1 MTTAANDGPARSPQ
15 EGAVIRQLGDGL
27 VLRRGRVEDTEALA
41 DFTAMHVGPEA
52 PDEGI
57 RHWTR
62 DLMKGD
68 LPGFGP
74 QDFTIV
80 EDSRT
85 GAIAATMNL
94 ISQTWSYEGVEF
106 AVGRIELVGTDP
118 DYRLRGLMRAQLETV
133 HEWSA
138 ERGELVQGIT
148 GIPWFYRRFGYEM
161 TMEHMGGRIVA
172 VEDVPGPRPGEA
184 EPYTLREATDDDV
197 PFLTKTYRRSTERFV
212 VSCVRDEEMWR
223 YELFGRRE
231 GSMFRFGTL
240 VIESMDGRSAGY
252 VLLTPGLD
260 DGVIT
265 AMAYEVAAGFSWL
278 SVTPSVL
285 RQIREIGRRRSQG
298 GPFTAIRLGFGSEHP
313 SYEVAGDVL
322 SRFERP
328 YAWFI
333 RVPDVPGFVRRVG
346 PALER
351 RLAHS
356 FAAGHTFELCL
367 SFFDNGLRL
376 AFRNRRLAASER
388 WLPGARD
395 SRLAPRQTGHLLQPL
410 QPLPEALRKGRRA
423 VVQGPL
429 PFSNN
434 HSPYLLAL
442 QITMTSGPPPLRLM
456 TVRRLIA

>member
-1 MTTAANDGPARSPQ
+1 MTAAANDGSARSPR

-27 VLRRGRVEDTEALA
+27 VLRRGRVGDTEALA

-80 EDSRT
+80 EDTGT
-85 GAIAATMNL
+85 GAIVATLNL

-106 AVGRIELVGTDP
+106 PAGRIELVGTDP

-138 ERGELVQGIT
+138 ERGELLQGIT

-161 TMEHMGGRIVA
+161 TMEHTGGRLVA
-172 VEDVPGPRPGEA
+172 VEDVPGLRPGEV
-184 EPYTLREATDDDV
+184 EPYTLRSATAGDV
-197 PFLTKTYRRSTERFV
+197 PFLTETYTRSTERFV
-212 VSCVRDEEMWR
+212 VSCVRDETTWR
-223 YELFGRRE
+223 YELFGRGE
-231 GSMFRFGTL
+231 GSMFRFDIL
-240 VIESMDGRSAGY
+240 VIESADGRSAGY
-252 VLLTPGLD
+252 VLLMPGLD

-265 AMAYEVAAGFSWL
+265 AMAYEVAAGSSWL
-278 SVTPSVL
+278 SVTPFVL
-285 RQIREIGRRRSQG
+285 RQIRAIGGERSAG
-298 GPFTAIRLGFGSEHP
+298 GHLAAIRLGFGSEHP

-333 RVPDVPGFVRRVG
+333 RVPDVPGFVMRVRT
-346 PALER
+346 ALER
-351 RLAHS
+351 RLADS

-367 SFFDNGLRL
+367 SFFDGGLRL
-376 AFRNRRLAASER
+376 AFREGRLTVSER

-395 SRLAPRQTGHLLQPL
+395 NRLAPKERDALFPGLTFHQLLFGFRSVEDLEYAFPDCIVSSDRSRSFL
-410 QPLPEALRKGRRA
+410 NVLFPKRA
-423 VVQGPL
+423 SRIWGL
-429 PFSNN
+429 E
-434 HSPYLLAL
+434 
-442 QITMTSGPPPLRLM
+442 
-456 TVRRLIA
+456 